1 MSERECS
8 DVKAWKSPKLKE
20 SSKEK
25 WCVVWFV
32 CETCDRG
39 PLLCSCRVMWV
50 VSVGRERGVC
60 VQAPAPISP
69 RSALALYNVLKTRA
83 KAPKSPQNALFLPPN
98 APKSPIFAQKMPKS
112 TKKLQNQLKKLQN
125 QLKFCKIN

>member
-1 MSERECS
+1 MFGRES
-8 DVKAWKSPKLKE
+8 VEITQIKRKQQRK
-20 SSKEK
+20 
-25 WCVVWFV
+25 VVCRV
-32 CETCDRG
+32 VRG